1 MHALT
6 RLQQAP
12 KEHRAKLVEL
22 LVRLAAHQI
31 YNFLD
36 FLDEDYFL
44 GWTRDGPK
52 FEQAR
57 DERHMQVLR
66 LLQIVLHAELQ
77 LGIVGRQRLNFV
89 EWDKHS
95 AEEKRVFLL
104 QRGGQAWSDGGQDLE
119 QLRQSIMRLDVIL
132 VDDFEEHVHDL
143 RLDVWSQCHEFAVN
157 TMQDGLK
164 VISLTWVLAVE
175 ELQEAAYKVV
185 RNVLHD
191 HILAQMNS

>member
-6 RLQQAP
+6 GLQQAS

-36 FLDEDYFL
+36 LLDEDYFL
-44 GWTRDGPK
+44 GWTRDGPE

-57 DERHMQVLR
+57 DEWHMQVLR
-66 LLQIVLHAELQ
+66 LLQIVFHAELQ

-95 AEEKRVFLL
+95 AEEKCVFLL
-104 QRGGQAWSDGGQDLE
+104 QWGGQA
-119 QLRQSIMRLDVIL
+119 
-132 VDDFEEHVHDL
+132 
-143 RLDVWSQCHEFAVN
+143 
-157 TMQDGLK
+157 
-164 VISLTWVLAVE
+164 
-175 ELQEAAYKVV
+175 
-185 RNVLHD
+185 
-191 HILAQMNS
+191 